1 MKIWNIEYKY
11 IMYNIYHSSWQLS
24 IIAKKK
30 HLFFLATSREG
41 WSFHPGSPTVGVFVK
56 VNGVAKKLDAGTLKG
71 IAWQPRKI
79 WLLDREFMKGVFFC
93 LILDVFGKF
102 KL

>member
-1 MKIWNIEYKY
+1 MNSAWHSKYLLYNQIYENIGYKY

-41 WSFHPGSPTVGVFVK
+41 WSFHPGSPTVGVFVN

-71 IAWQPRKI
+71 IAYSPEKSGCWTGN
-79 WLLDREFMKGVFFC
+79 L
-93 LILDVFGKF
+93 
-102 KL
+102 